1 MIGMN
6 KKTITSRQDVDFL
19 VRSFYDQVR
28 LHSELGPIFNGVV
41 EDWPTHLEHLSDFW
55 EMILLQTGPGA
66 GKFNPVKVHRE
77 VDQAVDHSI
86 EQAHFGNWLELW
98 FSTIDTYYEGEI
110 ADFAKAHARRMAHML
125 FMRIW
130 EARVQKQT

>member
-1 MIGMN
+1 MDKLPIS
-6 KKTITSRQDVDFL
+6 SRREVDFL
-19 VRSFYDQVR
+19 VRRFYERIRTHAD
-28 LHSELGPIFNGVV
+28 LGPIFNEVV
-41 EDWPTHLEHLSDFW
+41 TDWETHLVHLSDFW

-77 VDQAVDHSI
+77 VDKSVDHSI

-98 FSTIDTYYEGEI
+98 YSTLDQYFEGGVAE
-110 ADFAKAHARRMAHML
+110 FAKEHARRMAHFL

-130 EARVQKQT
+130 EARSQV